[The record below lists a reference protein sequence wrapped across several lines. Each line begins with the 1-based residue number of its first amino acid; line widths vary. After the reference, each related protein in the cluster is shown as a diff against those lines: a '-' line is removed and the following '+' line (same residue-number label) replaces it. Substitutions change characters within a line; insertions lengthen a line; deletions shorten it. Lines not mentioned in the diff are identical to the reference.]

1 MQPIVDPEEDIS
13 CINYTISI
21 PKRSVARELED
32 LADAVH
38 PHTAET
44 KEETRA
50 AKGGHARSKR
60 KKKRGSNDTPVK
72 QV

>member
-32 LADAVH
+32 LADAAH
-38 PHTAET
+38 PQTHRVSANQTAET
-44 KEETRA
+44 KEKARA
-50 AKGGHARSKR
+50 AQGRAR
-60 KKKRGSNDTPVK
+60 KKSAEE
-72 QV
+72 